1 LLLYLTVS
9 ESFKLREEES
19 TFNLC
24 IFIAVAA
31 VNGIGVDALGVQVAD
46 GAGLSFLAFIYK
58 KFGIMDKYIIFEI

>member
-1 LLLYLTVS
+1 
-9 ESFKLREEES
+9 
-19 TFNLC
+19 
-24 IFIAVAA
+24 